1 MGNDTRYQ
9 VYAYAHKKKK
19 NWHFEPQNGDLDKF
33 PFNRSDVQ
41 VLAVDFQVIIDW
53 SGLIMK
59 LSKHLKITG
68 ANPIDMHRPVA
79 VINSSKNSD
88 FTSTWWEDVEVDN

>member
-1 MGNDTRYQ
+1 MTQGTRSTPTRT
-9 VYAYAHKKKK
+9 KKKTDISNPK
-19 NWHFEPQNGDLDKF
+19 MEIWINFL
-33 PFNRSDVQ
+33 FNRSDVQ
-41 VLAVDFQVIIDW
+41 VLAVDFQVVYIVAW

-59 LSKHLKITG
+59 LSKHQKITG

-88 FTSTWWEDVEVDN
+88 FTST